1 MVEIEPPPEGCTHCH
16 DTLLT
21 PGAVAF
27 VTSLVEAF
35 SSQVDDVRCIMVKYV
50 QTHFVALRCIV

>member
-35 SSQVDDVRCIMVKYV
+35 SSQVDDVSRKVYHV
-50 QTHFVALRCIV
+50 